1 VKSPLQWTHYHDSPQ
16 RFFYKFPKETYGK
29 LEFLGAMDLRTD
41 RIDTTDTQA
50 LRCVHLAGVQKAGG
64 LDARHGTCSK
74 D

>member
-1 VKSPLQWTHYHDSPQ
+1 
-16 RFFYKFPKETYGK
+16 
-29 LEFLGAMDLRTD
+29 MDLRTD

-50 LRCVHLAGVQKAGG
+50 HRLEHLAGVQKAGG